1 LTSNFIIVYYICK
14 FAFTQVFQM
23 KDSLPLELIQLKEDI
38 RRNLISIDFISKKTG
53 VDQSQISRIL
63 NGKSRRLSENYNKI
77 CKFALMNCRLPD
89 QSLKNAINEKIQN
102 IFLANDP
109 ITLNSIYRILKNL
122 E

>member
-1 LTSNFIIVYYICK
+1 
-14 FAFTQVFQM
+14 M
-23 KDSLPLELIQLKEDI
+23 KNLLPLELIQLKEDI
-38 RRNLISIDFISKKTG
+38 EKNLVSIELISKKTG

-63 NGKSRRLSENYNKI
+63 NGKSRRLSENYNRI
-77 CKFALMNCRLPD
+77 CKFALLNCKLPD
-89 QSLKNAINEKIQN
+89 QSLKNAISEKIQN